1 MGTLFGGNGMRPLTL
16 LALAIGILALPTF
29 ASASDQKYELNLCEG
44 LRDKI
49 ELHANWALGHDG
61 HIQKLKKKFAE
72 ASSKWRKTGVKDQ
85 TLMDDIEREIN
96 DWKRF
101 RDGSLTEANKFA
113 PIYQALCKD

>member
-1 MGTLFGGNGMRPLTL
+1 MKLFTS

-29 ASASDQKYELNLCEG
+29 ASASNQKYELDLCEG

-61 HIQKLKKKFAE
+61 HYQQSKKKFAE
-72 ASSKWRKTGVKDQ
+72 ASSKWRKTGGKDHALQ
-85 TLMDDIEREIN
+85 TLMDEIERESN
-96 DWKRF
+96 NWKRF